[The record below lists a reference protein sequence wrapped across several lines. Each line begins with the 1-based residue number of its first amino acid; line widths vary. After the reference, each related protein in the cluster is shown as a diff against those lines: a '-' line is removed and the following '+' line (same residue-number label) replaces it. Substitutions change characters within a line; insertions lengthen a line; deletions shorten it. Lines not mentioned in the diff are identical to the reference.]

1 MPDIVLKNRD
11 GEPQTYEGVTDVAL
25 LTTDGELISFAN
37 SGDGAKLNPPT
48 ISYTNSSGAITI
60 TNPSTNG
67 NFTKNLKLFDNG
79 ELVGSVEYTGTGY
92 GSKSINISTIP
103 ESESH
108 SLTASCSGF
117 GVLESDQSSAIDL
130 IQVVYD
136 LTNLTTTS
144 PVWAYKSGSL
154 TATITPTESSLW
166 KRPTTVSVTYVSS
179 GAAVTNTYD
188 KNAGTITISASLLT
202 EAIKITASA
211 EVQDGVYRV
220 GILKFPSMGAN
231 RSCTSARNSSYALFF
246 NGGRDS
252 TKNNEFNAVVAVG
265 TDLTTTRFYLTQP
278 IRYALGSGNQ
288 NYAIFNGWKQAG
300 NSYYVNLVDNDL
312 TNTVADGFKNIRL
325 TPVYGANSGNS
336 RIWTQSKA
344 YFWANQSM
352 TVTWQYNYIYMFDDA
367 GTRESKNPGL
377 TLGRDGVVMDILNGC
392 LLFANGYSGY
402 DNGSSS
408 DEVMRIDADGVLT
421 SMTKSTGYGVSVG
434 GTLWDQYF
442 AVFGMGNRY
451 DSPKNVLSIYSDDFT
466 KMPDITLP
474 YSKFSAGFAKIRDEV
489 AVIAFGFDDKV
500 LSIDKDLTVS
510 VVDSGN
516 SSLNHANESLG
527 QYAMFAGNYSRYSD
541 DSERFCYIYST
552 PNKST

>member
-117 GVLESDQSSAIDL
+117 GVLESDHSAAIDL

-154 TATITPTESSLW
+154 TATITPTENRLW

-188 KNAGTITISASLLT
+188 KMAGTITISANLLT

-211 EVQDGVYRV
+211 EVQDGVYQANYFRPEFSLESKNLMSSHNSEYMLLTNAGRV
-220 GILKFPSMGAN
+220 TGYNYIYGQLVAIGKDMVLTTGVSLITGGKGCVASGNKTYAIFFILK
-231 RSCTSARNSSYALFF
+231 SSSPYWQAIDCDL
-246 NGGRDS
+246 
-252 TKNNEFNAVVAVG
+252 TI
-265 TDLTTTRFYLTQP
+265 TDLRSTEKIIPPYYQVSSLCDK
-278 IRYALGSGNQ
+278 LWSED
-288 NYAIFNGWKQAG
+288 YAIFNSAQDRYSQYQRIRKID
-300 NSYYVNLVDNDL
+300 NELVITD
-312 TNTVADGFKNIRL
+312 VAF
-325 TPVYGANSGNS
+325 NSGVYS
-336 RIWTQSKA
+336 RAAAIMGELNGNLIVAS
-344 YFWANQSM
+344 
-352 TVTWQYNYIYMFDDA
+352 
-367 GTRESKNPGL
+367 GL
-377 TLGRDGVVMDILNGC
+377 T
-392 LLFANGYSGY
+392 SGY
-402 DNGSSS
+402 GQSYIDRS
-408 DEVMRIDADGVLT
+408 VTKAHRIDADGTVTALT
-421 SMTKSTGYGVSVG
+421 DVTNGGISVG
-434 GTLWDQYF
+434 GSLWGEYF
-442 AVFGMGNRY
+442 AVLGTGNDRS
-451 DSPKNVLSIYSDDFT
+451 SPKNKLSVYSSDFT
-466 KMPDITLP
+466 KLPDIALP
-474 YSKFSAGFAKIRDEV
+474 SNLFSPGFATVRDAHALFGGGGV
-489 AVIAFGFDDKV
+489 SGVIE
-500 LSIDKDLTVS
+500 LDKDLTVVGKVATMYNMGSPACESFDGKAIFVGDSYGS
-510 VVDSGN
+510 VTKTPFG
-516 SSLNHANESLG
+516 
-527 QYAMFAGNYSRYSD
+527 YAFDAVVN
-541 DSERFCYIYST
+541 
-552 PNKST
+552 